1 MAIEKV
7 YLDPNATTY
16 TDDEIVGKVNTATA
30 NITRAGSI
38 EGTAAS
44 ALDSDDISEGVS
56 NKYDT
61 GAPPA
66 STDELAEGVVN
77 KYDTGAPPTAT
88 EIRDD
93 IVGLADDEREIV
105 ISRPTSGQ
113 KKIYALQGHSDGK
126 TEVEQS
132 DTAES

>member
-7 YLDPNATTY
+7 YLDPNAAAY

-30 NITRAGSI
+30 NITRAGSV

-44 ALDSDDISEGVS
+44 ALDSDDIGEGAV

-66 STDELAEGVVN
+66 NTDELTEGSAN
-77 KYDTGAPPTAT
+77 KYDTGVPPTAT
-88 EIRDD
+88 ETKDA
-93 IVGLADDEREIV
+93 IVAMADDDREIL
-105 ISRPTSGQ
+105 ITRPTVGQ
-113 KKIYALQGHSDGK
+113 KRIYAVQTHSDGK
-126 TEVEQS
+126 QEIEQS
-132 DTAES
+132 DTPES

>member
-7 YLDPNATTY
+7 YLDPNAAAY

-30 NITRAGSI
+30 NVTRAGCI

-44 ALDSDDISEGVS
+44 ALDSDDISEGTG
-56 NKYDT
+56 NLYDT
-61 GAPPA
+61 GIPP
-66 STDELAEGVVN
+66 STTDDLSEGSSN

-88 EIRDD
+88 EMRDG
-93 IVGLADDEREIV
+93 IVGLADDDRGIL
-105 ISRPTSGQ
+105 ISRPTTGQ
-113 KKIYALQGHSDGK
+113 KKIYAVQTHSNGK
-126 TEVEQS
+126 QEIEQS